1 MYTEVKKHF
10 VAPPAPQ
17 PFWIELTGTS
27 YCDETYRIS
36 RTLQA
41 ANVYVIEYIIE
52 GTGTLIVNSREY
64 HPSAGDFYLLQPGI
78 EHEYYSS
85 GDRPWTKI
93 FANVYGSMCRQIV
106 DVYGLSNTVH
116 IKNCDVRR
124 PLQELIDTA
133 NSLDLKESEIM
144 TRCAG
149 KFVEVLAD
157 AALKNNTNQTNNAEA
172 NILCD
177 FLNANTQRMVS
188 VAELSHLIYR
198 SPDYTIKLFKR
209 TFGYT
214 PYDYQIRQKMNIC
227 KRRLCT
233 SDDSISDIAYELGY
247 ADPQHFSKLFK
258 SRCGIS
264 PRQYRNTFLL
274 GKEE

>member
-1 MYTEVKKHF
+1 M
-10 VAPPAPQ
+10 
-17 PFWIELTGTS
+17 
-27 YCDETYRIS
+27 
-36 RTLQA
+36 
-41 ANVYVIEYIIE
+41 
-52 GTGTLIVNSREY
+52 
-64 HPSAGDFYLLQPGI
+64 
-78 EHEYYSS
+78 
-85 GDRPWTKI
+85 
-93 FANVYGSMCRQIV
+93 

-116 IKNCDVRR
+116 IKNCDIRR

-177 FLNANTQRMVS
+177 FLNANTQRLVS

-227 KRRLCT
+227 KRRLCN
-233 SDDSISDIAYELGY
+233 SDDSISDISYELGY
-247 ADPQHFSKLFK
+247 
-258 SRCGIS
+258 
-264 PRQYRNTFLL
+264 Y
-274 GKEE
+274 

>member
-10 VAPPAPQ
+10 VVPPTPQ
-17 PFWIELTGTS
+17 PFWIELTGVS

-36 RTLQA
+36 RTLQTS
-41 ANVYVIEYIIE
+41 NVYVIEYIIE
-52 GTGTLIVNSREY
+52 GTGTLIVKSQEY

-85 GDRPWTKI
+85 GDHPWTKI
-93 FANVYGSMCRQIV
+93 FANVYGAMCQQIV

-116 IKNCDVRR
+116 IKNCDVRQ
-124 PLQELIDTA
+124 PLQELIDIA

-149 KFVEVLAD
+149 KFVEILAN
-157 AALKNNTNQTNNAEA
+157 AALKNNISQTSNAEA

-233 SDDSISDIAYELGY
+233 SNDSISDIAYELGY

-264 PRQYRNTFLL
+264 PRQYRNAFLQ